1 MIFAETLCDKDL
13 FTNGECDDE
22 TNTEECFFDFGD
34 CCKFQ
39 IFVGECT
46 NCICHEDNTRH
57 TFWIYPNEIKIRDDP
72 WGGSMGTNEK
82 SILTAKKN
90 QIFQTMLYDL
100 EKASGLGTAY
110 LN

>member
-1 MIFAETLCDKDL
+1 MCDKDL

-22 TNTEECFFDFGD
+22 SNTEECFFDFGD

-39 IFVGECT
+39 IYIGECT

-57 TFWIYPNEIKIRDDP
+57 TFWVYPNEIKIRESP
-72 WGGSMGTNEK
+72 WGGLSTNEK
-82 SILTAKKN
+82 SIITAKKQ
-90 QIFQTMLYDL
+90 QIFQSMLN
-100 EKASGLGTAY
+100 KASGLQTSY